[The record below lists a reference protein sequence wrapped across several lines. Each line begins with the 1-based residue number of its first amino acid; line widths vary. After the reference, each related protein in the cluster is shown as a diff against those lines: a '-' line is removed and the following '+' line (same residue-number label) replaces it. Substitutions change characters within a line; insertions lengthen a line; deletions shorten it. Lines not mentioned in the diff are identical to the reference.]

1 MKNVSCLSLF
11 AASLAV
17 VGWSTGVFAGGN
29 AILVS
34 APVEKVFVPQ
44 GFDDNDKVEVIVH
57 GHFTSSCY
65 KMGPVT
71 AAINHE
77 TNKILVRAES
87 YFYPNAVCIQMMIPF
102 IKSVEL
108 PGQLSAGVYS
118 IEVAQSP
125 DLKPTVLS
133 VGRSTS
139 PDPDDYLYAG
149 VNSVDLT
156 RGLPGQSEIVL
167 RGEHPYLLQGCV
179 KFTSVRTY
187 MSPTNVLVVQP
198 ITEIVSGDQCP
209 AGASDHHFEER
220 VDVPALA
227 TGEYVIHVR
236 ALDGNSLNQFVRID

>member
-1 MKNVSCLSLF
+1 MKNAFCSSLF

-17 VGWSTGVFAGGN
+17 AGAAAEVLAGGN
-29 AILVS
+29 AVLVS

-57 GHFTSSCY
+57 GHFSSSCY

-71 AAINHE
+71 ATINRE
-77 TNKILVRAES
+77 SRQIIVRAEA
-87 YFYPNAVCIQMMIPF
+87 YFYQGAVCVQMMIPF

-108 PGQLSAGVYS
+108 PGQLSTGVYS

-125 DLKPTVLS
+125 DLKPAALS

-149 VNSVDLT
+149 VNSVELT

-187 MSPTNVLVVQP
+187 MSSTNVLVVQP

-209 AGASDHHFEER
+209 EGASDHHFEER
-220 VDVPALA
+220 VDVPALS
-227 TGEYVIHVR
+227 TGEYLIHVR
-236 ALDGNSLNQFVRID
+236 ALDGNSLNHFVRID